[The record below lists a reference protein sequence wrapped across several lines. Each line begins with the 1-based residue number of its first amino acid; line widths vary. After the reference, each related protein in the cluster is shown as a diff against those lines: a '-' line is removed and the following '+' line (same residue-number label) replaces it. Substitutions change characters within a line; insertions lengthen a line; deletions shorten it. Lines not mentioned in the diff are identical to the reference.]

1 MNKPFRI
8 LILENNPADAKLM
21 QFELEEAGILFTAK
35 VVMTEKDFIS
45 ELQSFSPD
53 LILSDYDLPLYTGQS
68 ALSDAKRHC
77 PDVPFILVTGAVTE
91 DRAIDILTNG
101 AVDFVMKNRLAKLP
115 VAVRRAMEEVGEH
128 KARKKAEAEVRS
140 ASLYARSLIEASL
153 DPLVTI
159 STDGKVMDVN
169 RATEEV
175 TGISRDRLIGTDFAD
190 YFTEPEKAR
199 EGYENAFMHGSV
211 KNYPLALRH
220 ISGWITDVI
229 YNASTYTDEKGKVKG
244 VFATAR
250 DVTVLKKA
258 ETALKTA
265 HRALDDQVK
274 HQLAKLEAAN
284 KDLDSFAYSVSH
296 DLRAPLRAIDGFS
309 KMLLKKTG
317 ERLNRDEMDLI
328 GVIRDNVQKMG
339 QLLDGLL
346 ALSHVGRES
355 ISFAT
360 IDMLQLAGEVWQSL
374 QQTSPSRRIELTMAP
389 LPPAYGDIRLIR
401 QVMMNLLTNAIK
413 FTQKNEVSLISIGGT
428 ANCSE
433 NVYCVRDNGAGF
445 DMKNCGKLFGVFNRL
460 HSEDEYEGTGVGLA
474 IVQRIIN
481 RHGGRVWA
489 EGKEHEGAVFY
500 FSLPNQGA

>member
-1 MNKPFRI
+1 VK
-8 LILENNPADAKLM
+8 
-21 QFELEEAGILFTAK
+21 Q
-35 VVMTEKDFIS
+35 
-45 ELQSFSPD
+45 QS
-53 LILSDYDLPLYTGQS
+53 
-68 ALSDAKRHC
+68 
-77 PDVPFILVTGAVTE
+77 
-91 DRAIDILTNG
+91 
-101 AVDFVMKNRLAKLP
+101 
-115 VAVRRAMEEVGEH
+115 
-128 KARKKAEAEVRS
+128 
-140 ASLYARSLIEASL
+140 
-153 DPLVTI
+153 
-159 STDGKVMDVN
+159 
-169 RATEEV
+169 
-175 TGISRDRLIGTDFAD
+175 
-190 YFTEPEKAR
+190 
-199 EGYENAFMHGSV
+199 
-211 KNYPLALRH
+211 
-220 ISGWITDVI
+220 
-229 YNASTYTDEKGKVKG
+229 
-244 VFATAR
+244 
-250 DVTVLKKA
+250 
-258 ETALKTA
+258 
-265 HRALDDQVK
+265 
-274 HQLAKLEAAN
+274 AKLEAAN